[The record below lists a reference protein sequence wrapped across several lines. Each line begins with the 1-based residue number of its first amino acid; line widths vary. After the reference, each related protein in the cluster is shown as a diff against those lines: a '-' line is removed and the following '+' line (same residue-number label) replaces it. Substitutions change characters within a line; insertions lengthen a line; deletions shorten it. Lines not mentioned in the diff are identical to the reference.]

1 MRRAADPPRPPELPI
16 QLQPVEIS
24 ALAHDAD
31 HLEIELAE
39 AL

>member
-16 QLQPVEIS
+16 QLQRVEIS